1 MATTQGTSVPTS
13 QSPGLGVPTLVT
25 IDIVVLVVYF
35 LLVLA
40 VGLWSMWKTKR
51 STVDG
56 YFLAGKSMS
65 WWPVGTSLFASNV
78 GSGHFMGLAGS
89 GAAAGISAGM
99 LMMLFL
105 GWFFLPIYIAS
116 GVTTMPEYLQK
127 RFGGK
132 RIQLFIAILYLLIY
146 IFTKISVY
154 NNQTTLIEF
163 VCDRVCMSSTGS
175 VLCCVVS
182 GGLAAVIYT
191 DAAQTGIM
199 LIGALT
205 LMGFSFA
212 EVGGWNALLEGY
224 ATAIPSVRDPNTT
237 CGIPRDDAFHLFR
250 DPVTSDLPW
259 PGILLGMSIPSMWYW
274 CSDQVIVQRS
284 LAAKNLL
291 HAKGG
296 SLLAA
301 YLKILPFFMMVL
313 PGMISRILYPD
324 EVACG
329 DPEVC
334 TEVCGNPVG
343 CSDIAYAKL
352 VMKLLPSGLRGLM
365 MTVMITALM
374 SSLTSIFNSSSTI
387 FTMDLWRH
395 VRPRATEW
403 ELMLVGRYTYTIL
416 LRMFVLV
423 LVVVSVLW
431 IPVVQASQ
439 GGQLFIYIQSIS
451 TYLQPPVSIVFLTGC
466 FWKRANEKGAFWGL
480 FLGLLVGGVR
490 MVLDF
495 IYPSPLC
502 YQEDSRPDVVK
513 HVHYLYISTMLS
525 LLTLVVVVGVS
536 LATEKPSPEQISRLT
551 WFTRFDKVE
560 KSSGALETVETVTS
574 ATETEESA
582 ESQSRLK
589 AALYWLCGMERQ
601 KEGDSAPQPPLL
613 LDPASSLE
621 EDPCL
626 SHVVDANLICLSI
639 AVFII
644 GYWA

>member
-1 MATTQGTSVPTS
+1 MATTQGTSVSPS
-13 QSPGLGVPTLVT
+13 QSPGVGVPTLVT
-25 IDIVVLVVYF
+25 VDIVVLVVYF

-89 GAAAGISAGM
+89 GAAAGIGAVAYEWNGM
-99 LMMLFL
+99 LMVLLL
-105 GWFFLPIYIAS
+105 GWLFLPIYIAS

-132 RIQLFIAILYLLIY
+132 RIQLFIAILYLFIY
-146 IFTKISVY
+146 IFTKISALQWNIYLAVVVLL
-154 NNQTTLIEF
+154 LITALYT
-163 VCDRVCMSSTGS
+163 VA
-175 VLCCVVS
+175 

-212 EVGGWNALLEGY
+212 EVGGWNALLERY

-250 DPVTSDLPW
+250 DA
-259 PGILLGMSIPSMWYW
+259 
-274 CSDQVIVQRS
+274 VIVQRS
-284 LAAKNLL
+284 LSAKNLL

-301 YLKILPFFMMVL
+301 YLKILPFFMM
-313 PGMISRILYPD
+313 
-324 EVACG
+324 
-329 DPEVC
+329 
-334 TEVCGNPVG
+334 
-343 CSDIAYAKL
+343 
-352 VMKLLPSGLRGLM
+352 
-365 MTVMITALM
+365 
-374 SSLTSIFNSSSTI
+374 
-387 FTMDLWRH
+387 
-395 VRPRATEW
+395 
-403 ELMLVGRYTYTIL
+403 
-416 LRMFVLV
+416 
-423 LVVVSVLW
+423 
-431 IPVVQASQ
+431 
-439 GGQLFIYIQSIS
+439 
-451 TYLQPPVSIVFLTGC
+451 
-466 FWKRANEKGAFWGL
+466 GAFWGL

-490 MVLDF
+490 MALDF

-513 HVHYLYISTMLS
+513 HVHYLYFSTMLS

-560 KSSGALETVETVTS
+560 KSSGALETVDTVTS
-574 ATETEESA
+574 ATETKESA
-582 ESQSRLK
+582 EQEIEDREQEKTNGEAHLQRKASVRSQSRLK

-601 KEGDSAPQPPLL
+601 KEGDSAPQPSPL

-626 SHVVDANLICLSI
+626 SHMVDANLIICLAI